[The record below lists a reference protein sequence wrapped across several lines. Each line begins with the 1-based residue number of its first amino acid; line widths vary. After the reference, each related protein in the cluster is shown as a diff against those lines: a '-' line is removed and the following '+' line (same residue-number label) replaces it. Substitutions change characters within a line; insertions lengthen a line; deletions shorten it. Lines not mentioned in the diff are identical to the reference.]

1 MKRFKYLTLAALV
14 AVAACDE
21 GVDPVVTPV
30 TGTVTGV
37 VTIEAV
43 AAVGVT
49 VTLSNG
55 SVTTTDGAGLFTFT
69 GVPTGSYTVTIS
81 GFASDATFTATF
93 KAAAIASSGEVAT
106 ANFDGFVRSHLG
118 HQRFG
123 VRGRH
128 PPPKRGRC
136 DRRYVFRWNGHGR
149 VRSVLVQRSSGRE
162 LHGRDD

>member
-30 TGTVTGV
+30 TGIVTGV

-55 SVTTTDGAGLFTFT
+55 SVTTTDGAGRNLSTTMGHST
-69 GVPTGSYTVTIS
+69 GLI
-81 GFASDATFTATF
+81 
-93 KAAAIASSGEVAT
+93 
-106 ANFDGFVRSHLG
+106 
-118 HQRFG
+118 
-123 VRGRH
+123 
-128 PPPKRGRC
+128 
-136 DRRYVFRWNGHGR
+136 
-149 VRSVLVQRSSGRE
+149 RE
-162 LHGRDD
+162 QCPVW